1 MREPLEELIDAREDA
16 ARLRKVARGDELQVA
31 MLPPLGTEALLV
43 VLVEVRLRLGLRVE
57 VRAKARVRVIRLAYL
72 VEAVP
77 PDDEAEED
85 ALERRRLAHVRAA
98 DPLARLRRAL
108 VADHA
113 EHLGFH
119 GMRYVQ
125 NARGL
130 YHAWRSGSKQ
140 R

>member
-1 MREPLEELIDAREDA
+1 
-16 ARLRKVARGDELQVA
+16 
-31 MLPPLGTEALLV
+31 MLPPLGAQALLV
-43 VLVEVRLRLGLRVE
+43 VLVEGRLRLRLRVE

-85 ALERRRLAHVRAA
+85 AFQRGGLGHVRAA
-98 DPLARLRRAL
+98 DPLARLRRPL

-130 YHAWRSGSKQ
+130 YRGLAFREQATLSLWRA
-140 R
+140 